1 MPERRDTDPTQ
12 AAQDDAI
19 GCGRLSRESLEL
31 AAIARVDRAVELD
44 ERTATHLV
52 ICRDCAEAVA
62 RLAQEHSLLV
72 ELAQAARPEPSPAP
86 ELAGGAGASPEE
98 IPGYRLKREL
108 HRGGQG
114 AVYLAEQLATRR
126 TCAVKMLLG
135 GRFATQAQ
143 RMRFERE
150 VEVVAALRHPAIVTL
165 YESGLSRAGE
175 PWFAMEFVAGERLDE
190 FVRRTARDS
199 RAIAAMMQRIA
210 EAIAYAHRRG
220 VIHRDLKPGNILV
233 DADGA
238 PRILDFG
245 LARSS
250 SNAEAADPR
259 SGSTLAGEFIG
270 TFAYAAPEQLAGDPS
285 LVDSRC
291 DLYALGVVFYEI
303 LAGVRPFEGARS
315 IAELVGQK
323 SAGVSRRP
331 SSVAAGGGRFV
342 DPDLDVIVLRLL
354 APDPA
359 RRYETAAAL
368 AEDLSRYLDGRPILA
383 REDSIAYVVSKTVKR
398 HKFASG
404 AAALLAVTIVGS
416 GVALAILYSNAEEQ
430 RRIAEE
436 ERIRVEAERER
447 VERAYLRFRSA
458 LESANPEEGPALATM
473 NVRDFLEVVE
483 DRVRAE
489 MEDEPVALAQMLQ
502 TLGTIQLGF
511 DEPNRSRDAIAT
523 ASELISEAH
532 AAGRVTDEERA
543 LAAIALGKQYF
554 ADGALASS
562 EGEYRV
568 ALDLLG
574 RSAGEDAL
582 ITVETMRHLATV
594 LRRQGRLAEASDQLE
609 QARAH
614 AVQLPASNDAY
625 IVRAGILNG
634 SGVLAAELGDHAR
647 AIDAFREA
655 LDVLS
660 RFVPD
665 NDYRRGRT
673 LSSLAR
679 AEFELGLLPEAE
691 RNAVEAV
698 RILTERKGANGE
710 WTVEASALLAA
721 IREVMASQRAVAP

>member
-1 MPERRDTDPTQ
+1 
-12 AAQDDAI
+12 
-19 GCGRLSRESLEL
+19 
-31 AAIARVDRAVELD
+31 
-44 ERTATHLV
+44 
-52 ICRDCAEAVA
+52 
-62 RLAQEHSLLV
+62 
-72 ELAQAARPEPSPAP
+72 
-86 ELAGGAGASPEE
+86 
-98 IPGYRLKREL
+98 
-108 HRGGQG
+108 
-114 AVYLAEQLATRR
+114 
-126 TCAVKMLLG
+126 
-135 GRFATQAQ
+135 
-143 RMRFERE
+143 
-150 VEVVAALRHPAIVTL
+150 
-165 YESGLSRAGE
+165 
-175 PWFAMEFVAGERLDE
+175 
-190 FVRRTARDS
+190 
-199 RAIAAMMQRIA
+199 
-210 EAIAYAHRRG
+210 
-220 VIHRDLKPGNILV
+220 
-233 DADGA
+233 
-238 PRILDFG
+238 
-245 LARSS
+245 
-250 SNAEAADPR
+250 
-259 SGSTLAGEFIG
+259 
-270 TFAYAAPEQLAGDPS
+270 
-285 LVDSRC
+285 
-291 DLYALGVVFYEI
+291 
-303 LAGVRPFEGARS
+303 
-315 IAELVGQK
+315 
-323 SAGVSRRP
+323 
-331 SSVAAGGGRFV
+331 
-342 DPDLDVIVLRLL
+342 
-354 APDPA
+354 
-359 RRYETAAAL
+359 
-368 AEDLSRYLDGRPILA
+368 
-383 REDSIAYVVSKTVKR
+383 
-398 HKFASG
+398 
-404 AAALLAVTIVGS
+404 
-416 GVALAILYSNAEEQ
+416 
-430 RRIAEE
+430 
-436 ERIRVEAERER
+436 
-447 VERAYLRFRSA
+447 
-458 LESANPEEGPALATM
+458 
-473 NVRDFLEVVE
+473 
-483 DRVRAE
+483 